1 MATSSRL
8 PPIRV
13 VSLGGYGKSDPCPLA
28 SPGPTSDNV
37 VNRTIGRRSAIVN
50 TYLVLA
56 LQSAYY
62 AQMSTETTLS
72 SGGSEDLSRPTMRDV
87 AALAR
92 VGLKTVSRVIN
103 SEPGVSPELRA
114 RVQHAINQL
123 DYLPN
128 LTASSL
134 RRSSGRSATIGLIL
148 ENVANPFS
156 SGLHR
161 AIGDVAWARGVQVFS
176 GSVDEDAI
184 RERLLVSTF
193 AGRRVDGLVVVP
205 ASHDHSYLLSH
216 KQAGIAIVFVDR
228 PAEFLDVDAIV
239 SDNRGGSE
247 DAVRHLLAVGH
258 RRIAYLG
265 DLATVYTARERHA
278 GYVRGLGS
286 AGIAADP
293 AIVRHDLQD
302 SEAAE
307 AAVAELLA
315 LPAPPTALF
324 TSQNLVTIGAVRA
337 LRAARA
343 QREVA
348 LVGFDDVLLADML
361 EPAITVV
368 AQDPRAIGTL
378 AAQILFLRMD
388 GDAAPTALHVVPTR
402 LIKRGSGEIAR
413 PAA

>member
-1 MATSSRL
+1 
-8 PPIRV
+8 
-13 VSLGGYGKSDPCPLA
+13 
-28 SPGPTSDNV
+28 
-37 VNRTIGRRSAIVN
+37 
-50 TYLVLA
+50 
-56 LQSAYY
+56 
-62 AQMSTETTLS
+62 
-72 SGGSEDLSRPTMRDV
+72 MREV

-103 SEPGVSPELRA
+103 GEPAVSPELRA
-114 RVQHAINQL
+114 RVQRAIDQL

-156 SGLHR
+156 SALHR
-161 AIGDVAWARGVQVFS
+161 AIGDAAWARGVQVFS

-205 ASHDHSYLLSH
+205 ASHDHSYLLVH
-216 KQAGIAIVFVDR
+216 KQAGTAIVFVDR
-228 PAEFLDVDAIV
+228 PAEFLDVDAVV

-265 DLATVYTARERHA
+265 DLATLYTARERYA
-278 GYVRGLGS
+278 GYVRGLES
-286 AGIAADP
+286 AGISVDP
-293 AIVRHDLQD
+293 AIVCHDLQD
-302 SEAAE
+302 SDAAE
-307 AAVAELLA
+307 AAAAGLLVS
-315 LPAPPTALF
+315 PAPPTALF

-337 LRAARA
+337 LRAAGARH
-343 QREVA
+343 EVA

-361 EPAITVV
+361 EPAVTVV

-378 AAQILFLRMD
+378 AAQLLFLRMD
-388 GDAAPTALHVVPTR
+388 GDVAPTALHVVPTR
-402 LIKRGSGEIAR
+402 LITRGTGEIAR

>member
-1 MATSSRL
+1 MHD
-8 PPIRV
+8 
-13 VSLGGYGKSDPCPLA
+13 GHD
-28 SPGPTSDNV
+28 DNV
-37 VNRTIGRRSAIVN
+37 IN
-50 TYLVLA
+50 
-56 LQSAYY
+56 
-62 AQMSTETTLS
+62 
-72 SGGSEDLSRPTMRDV
+72 GGSEDLSRPTMRDV

-103 SEPGVSPELRA
+103 GEPGVSPELRA
-114 RVQHAINQL
+114 RVQRAIDQL

-205 ASHDHSYLLSH
+205 ASHDHSYLLGH
-216 KQAGIAIVFVDR
+216 KQAGTAIVFVDR

-247 DAVRHLLAVGH
+247 EAVRHLLAVGH

-265 DLATVYTARERHA
+265 DLATCVHRARAVCRLRPGARVRRHRRRPGHRA
-278 GYVRGLGS
+278 PRPPGQRSRRGRG
-286 AGIAADP
+286 
-293 AIVRHDLQD
+293 R
-302 SEAAE
+302 
-307 AAVAELLA
+307 
-315 LPAPPTALF
+315 
-324 TSQNLVTIGAVRA
+324 
-337 LRAARA
+337 RAAR
-343 QREVA
+343 
-348 LVGFDDVLLADML
+348 L
-361 EPAITVV
+361 
-368 AQDPRAIGTL
+368 
-378 AAQILFLRMD
+378 
-388 GDAAPTALHVVPTR
+388 
-402 LIKRGSGEIAR
+402 AR
-413 PAA
+413 PADRALHQPEPRHHRRGPSASCGRRPAPGRAGRLRRRPARRHAASRP

>member
-1 MATSSRL
+1 M
-8 PPIRV
+8 
-13 VSLGGYGKSDPCPLA
+13 SLVGTK
-28 SPGPTSDNV
+28 
-37 VNRTIGRRSAIVN
+37 
-50 TYLVLA
+50 
-56 LQSAYY
+56 
-62 AQMSTETTLS
+62 TTLS
-72 SGGSEDLSRPTMRDV
+72 TGGSEDLSRPTMRDV

-92 VGLKTVSRVIN
+92 VGLKTVSRVTN
-103 SEPGVSPELRA
+103 GEPGVSPELRA
-114 RVQHAINQL
+114 RVQRAIEQL

-176 GSVDEDAI
+176 GSVDEDAV

-205 ASHDHSYLLSH
+205 ASHDHSYLLGH
-216 KQAGIAIVFVDR
+216 KQAGTAIVFVDR

-247 DAVRHLLAVGH
+247 EAVRHLLAAGH

-265 DLATVYTARERHA
+265 DLASVYTARERHA
-278 GYVRGLGS
+278 GYVRGLET
-286 AGIAADP
+286 AGIPVDP
-293 AIVRHDLQD
+293 AIVRYDLQD
-302 SEAAE
+302 SETAE
-307 AAVAELLA
+307 AAVAQLLA
-315 LPAPPTALF
+315 SPAPPTALF

-337 LRAARA
+337 LRAAGA
-343 QREVA
+343 QHEVA

-361 EPAITVV
+361 EPAVTVV

-378 AAQILFLRMD
+378 AAQLLFLRMD
-388 GDAAPTALHVVPTR
+388 GDIAPTALHVVPTR
-402 LIKRGSGEIAR
+402 LIARGSGEIAP

>member
-1 MATSSRL
+1 
-8 PPIRV
+8 
-13 VSLGGYGKSDPCPLA
+13 
-28 SPGPTSDNV
+28 
-37 VNRTIGRRSAIVN
+37 
-50 TYLVLA
+50 
-56 LQSAYY
+56 
-62 AQMSTETTLS
+62 
-72 SGGSEDLSRPTMRDV
+72 MRDV

-103 SEPGVSPELRA
+103 GEPGVSPELRA
-114 RVQHAINQL
+114 RVQRAIDQL

-156 SGLHR
+156 SALHR
-161 AIGDVAWARGVQVFS
+161 AIGDVAWGRGVQVFS

-193 AGRRVDGLVVVP
+193 AGRRVDGFVVVP
-205 ASHDHSYLLSH
+205 ASHDHSYMLVH
-216 KQAGIAIVFVDR
+216 RHAV
-228 PAEFLDVDAIV
+228 V

-247 DAVRHLLAVGH
+247 EAVRHLLAVGH

-265 DLATVYTARERHA
+265 DLATVYTARERYA
-278 GYVRGLGS
+278 GYVRGLDS
-286 AGIAADP
+286 AGISVDP

-302 SEAAE
+302 SDAAE
-307 AAVAELLA
+307 AAAAGLLA
-315 LPAPPTALF
+315 SPAPPTALF

-337 LRAARA
+337 LRAAGA
-343 QREVA
+343 QHRVA

-361 EPAITVV
+361 EPAVTVV

-378 AAQILFLRMD
+378 AAQLLFLRMD
-388 GDAAPTALHVVPTR
+388 GDVAPTALHVVPTR
-402 LIKRGSGEIAR
+402 LIARGSGEIAR